1 MIQEDDENLDGSF
14 DVREERPS
22 CRSEEVPDDIG
33 CYLLLD
39 GDGSVVGSEK
49 LFELSF
55 LLLEILEVVVVVL
68 LDGFRGGEEV
78 WKVEIEPDV
87 SFEAREI
94 VVGRRKLTILS
105 LSSLTSRDESLHGV
119 GKEGNELLGEERRD
133 RGEVHERRLSKLG
146 IVQLEGLEGDLERRL
161 HQRSEEVLS
170 NSLCD
175 GPKGV
180 GSDSSKLSLLSLGLE
195 LKEGLNP
202 SDGGLEVGNEV
213 LVGGVSG

>member
-1 MIQEDDENLDGSF
+1 MMDRREKENLRSSSVPGFGLREIVERRHEGEERCESTLPDSCVVVIQEDDENLDGSF

-78 WKVEIEPDV
+78 WKVER
-87 SFEAREI
+87 SSQMSASKRE
-94 VVGRRKLTILS
+94 R
-105 LSSLTSRDESLHGV
+105 
-119 GKEGNELLGEERRD
+119 
-133 RGEVHERRLSKLG
+133 
-146 IVQLEGLEGDLERRL
+146 
-161 HQRSEEVLS
+161 
-170 NSLCD
+170 
-175 GPKGV
+175 
-180 GSDSSKLSLLSLGLE
+180 
-195 LKEGLNP
+195 
-202 SDGGLEVGNEV
+202 
-213 LVGGVSG
+213 